1 MLLALNNEIQKA
13 INKFIYF
20 AVILTQGC
28 EEWIVDKI
36 DNQVT
41 TNIEYVAW
49 GSGSGS
55 LSKNNTTLFNEEGEA
70 RVEATRTQPS
80 ADIVEWNATLT
91 AEAIKTITE
100 AGLFN
105 NITAGSLLMHGD
117 FNGIALEVGDKIEFT
132 FQLEIQ

>member
-1 MLLALNNEIQKA
+1 MLLALNNEIQKV
-13 INKFIYF
+13 INRFIYF
-20 AVILTQGC
+20 AVVLTQGC

-41 TNIEYVAW
+41 TNVEYLAW

>member
-55 LSKNNTTLFNEEGEA
+55 LSKNNITLFNEEGEA
-70 RVEATRTQPS
+70 RVEATRTQSS

>member
-1 MLLALNNEIQKA
+1 MILALNNEIQKA
-13 INKFIYF
+13 INKFLYM
-20 AVILTQGC
+20 AVVMTQYC

-41 TNIEYVAW
+41 TNVEHIAW

-55 LSKNNTTLFNEEGEA
+55 LSKNNTTLFNEESEA
-70 RVEATRTQPS
+70 RIEASRSQAS
-80 ADIVEWNATLT
+80 ADVIEWIGTLT
-91 AEAIKTITE
+91 AESAKTITE

-117 FNGIALEVGDKIEFT
+117 FSGITLETGDKIEFT